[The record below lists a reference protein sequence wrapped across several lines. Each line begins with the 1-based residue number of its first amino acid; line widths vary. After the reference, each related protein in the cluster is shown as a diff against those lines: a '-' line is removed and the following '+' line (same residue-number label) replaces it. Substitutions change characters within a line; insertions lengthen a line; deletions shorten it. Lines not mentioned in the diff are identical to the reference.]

1 MPASPPDTAPDTAD
15 VAELQRLFTAQG
27 PRALALRTSTT
38 ADRLI
43 SLQRLHTA
51 LVARRAAL
59 YAAFRADFGKPEVEV
74 ELSEIMPVL
83 EEIQHARRHLRRWM
97 RPQRVRA
104 TLTSLGSPAHIQRQ
118 PRGRCLIIGPW
129 NYPVSILLGP
139 LVSALAAGNTVILK
153 PSEFTPAINQVLR
166 ELIAEAFSPDTVAFC
181 EGGVATAQALLAL
194 PFDHFFFTGST
205 AVGRLVMQAA
215 ALHMASVTLELG
227 GKSPAI
233 VEASADLDA
242 AVELLLWGKFF
253 NAGQSCIAPD
263 HVFVHRSLLDAF
275 NERCR
280 RLLARRYGS
289 DPAASPDLAQLI
301 HERHAA
307 GLAELLQ
314 RAQAAGARLI
324 CGGDHDVARRYLAP
338 TLLDCSA
345 SASPL
350 DQVEIFGPLLPV
362 IAYDELDDVLQRIDA
377 GPKPLALYLWSRDR
391 QVQRQ
396 VLARTRSG
404 SLGLNLCMQ
413 QYTQVNLPFGGVNH
427 SGSGSAHGLAGFRT
441 FSHERS
447 VLRAGPWLAVKLLF
461 PPYSK
466 AKLRLAQWV
475 SRLVGRG

>member
-1 MPASPPDTAPDTAD
+1 MNPSAPDPAD
-15 VAELQRLFTAQG
+15 STELQRLFTAQG
-27 PRALALRTSTT
+27 PRALALRSSTS
-38 ADRLI
+38 AERLAL
-43 SLQRLHTA
+43 LQRLHAA
-51 LVARRAAL
+51 LVARRPAL
-59 YAAFRADFGKPEVEV
+59 FAAFRADFGKPEVEV

-83 EEIQHARRHLRRWM
+83 EEIQHARRHLHRWM
-97 RPQRVRA
+97 RPRRVRA
-104 TLTSLGSPAHIQRQ
+104 TLTSLGSPAYIQPQ

-129 NYPVSILLGP
+129 NYPVSTLLGP
-139 LVSALAAGNTVILK
+139 LVSALAAGNSVILK
-153 PSEFTPAINQVLR
+153 PSEFTPAINRVLG
-166 ELIAEAFSPDTVAFC
+166 ELIAEAFTPDTVAFC
-181 EGGVATAQALLAL
+181 QGGVATAQALLAL
-194 PFDHFFFTGST
+194 PFDHFFFTGSS

-215 ALHMASVTLELG
+215 AIHLASVTLELG

-242 AVELLLWGKFF
+242 AVELLLWGKFL

-263 HVFVHRSLLDAF
+263 HVFVQRSLLDAF
-275 NERCR
+275 NDRCR

-289 DPAASPDLAQLI
+289 DPATSPDFARLI

-314 RAQAAGARLI
+314 RAQAVGARLI

-345 SASPL
+345 LASPL
-350 DQVEIFGPLLPV
+350 DGVEIFGPLLPV
-362 IAYDELDDVLQRIDA
+362 IAYDDLDEVLQRIAA

-391 QVQRQ
+391 QVQQR
-396 VLARTRSG
+396 VLARTSSG
-404 SLGLNLCMQ
+404 SVGLNLCMQ
-413 QYTQVNLPFGGVNH
+413 QYTQVNLPFGGVNQ

-447 VLRAGPWLAVKLLF
+447 VLKAGPLLAIRLLF
-461 PPYSK
+461 PPYSP

>member
-1 MPASPPDTAPDTAD
+1 MPAPLLDPVLPTSAVTTP
-15 VAELQRLFTAQG
+15 QQLFRDQAT
-27 PRALALRTSTT
+27 RALALRSST
-38 ADRLI
+38 AEERRALLD
-43 SLQRLHTA
+43 SLHQA
-51 LVARRAAL
+51 LVARREAL
-59 YAAFRADFGKPEVEV
+59 YVAFRADFGKPQVEV

-97 RPQRVRA
+97 KPRRVGA
-104 TLTSLGSPAHIQRQ
+104 TLTSLGCPAEVHCQ

-129 NYPVSILLGP
+129 NYPVSTLLGP

-153 PSEFTPAINQVLR
+153 PSEFTPAINAVLR
-166 ELIAEAFSPDTVAFC
+166 EMVAEAFTPDTVALC
-181 EGGVATAQALLAL
+181 EGGVETAQALLAL

-215 ALHMASVTLELG
+215 AQHMASVTLELG

-242 AVELLLWGKFF
+242 AVELLLWGKFL

-275 NERCR
+275 NEGCR
-280 RLLARRYGS
+280 SLLARRYGN
-289 DPAASPDLAQLI
+289 DPAASPDLARLI

-345 SASPL
+345 IASPL

-475 SRLVGRG
+475 TRLVGRG